1 MPPVLILHRRLGG
14 YFSLGLTDDVQ
25 ICMILGVDSLRPFI
39 TNSSNARITSAV
51 SWGIA
56 TMQPF
61 LSPATPPKQEGA
73 KGILNSMLSARRA
86 VGTVPSWDRVAIF
99 MDLPG
104 LTSPSFQPSRERDV
118 SSGDFGLVAS
128 LLDSCAIDLPFSYT
142 N

>member
-25 ICMILGVDSLRPFI
+25 ICMILGVDSLRSFI

-56 TMQPF
+56 TIQPF

-73 KGILNSMLSARRA
+73 KGVLNSMLSARRA
-86 VGTVPSWDRVAIF
+86 VGTVPS
-99 MDLPG
+99 
-104 LTSPSFQPSRERDV
+104 
-118 SSGDFGLVAS
+118 
-128 LLDSCAIDLPFSYT
+128 
-142 N
+142 